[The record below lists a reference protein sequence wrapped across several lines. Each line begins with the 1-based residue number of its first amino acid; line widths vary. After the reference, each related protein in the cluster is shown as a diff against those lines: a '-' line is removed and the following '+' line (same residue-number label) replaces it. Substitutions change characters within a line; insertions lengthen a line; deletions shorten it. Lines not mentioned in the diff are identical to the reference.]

1 MLGTAVLHRVRKIR
15 PATAFPFT
23 LGVFSGTLIT
33 AFLCLA
39 LRSMDD
45 EDATVMVREPGA
57 KAEILKVP
65 AAATNLQERKPR
77 AVEPRNL
84 VSYNVVSSKEAL
96 KTRAYAIHRTWG
108 DKVKGNT
115 DYYVLPSAGEEEINF
130 AYKRKISVVSLG
142 SEHTGLEFDT
152 NVNNFQGIFRTWKNI
167 CMKKSK
173 DYQWFVLLKDSVY
186 LRTHNF
192 EKLLSSLNSSE
203 AIFVGHSVVPL
214 GSERDELGLRKG
226 ESYCLEAGKRS
237 RES

>member
-1 MLGTAVLHRVRKIR
+1 MFGTAVLHRVRKVR

-23 LGVFSGTLIT
+23 LGVFTGTLIT

-57 KAEILKVP
+57 KTEILKVP

-84 VSYNVVSSKEAL
+84 VSYNVVSSKEVL

-142 SEHTGLEFDT
+142 SEHTGLESDT

-173 DYQWFVLLKDSVY
+173 DYQWFVMLKDNVY

-214 GSERDELGLRKG
+214 GSERDELGLGKG
-226 ESYCLEAGKRS
+226 ESYCLEAGKRL
-237 RES
+237 

>member
-1 MLGTAVLHRVRKIR
+1 MFGTAVLHRVRKVR

-23 LGVFSGTLIT
+23 LGVFTGTLIT

-57 KAEILKVP
+57 KTEILKVP

-77 AVEPRNL
+77 AVESRNL

-173 DYQWFVLLKDSVY
+173 DYQWFVMLKDNVY
-186 LRTHNF
+186 LRTHNI

-214 GSERDELGLRKG
+214 GSERDELGLGKG
-226 ESYCLEAGKRS
+226 ESYCLEAGKRL
-237 RES
+237 

>member
-1 MLGTAVLHRVRKIR
+1 MFGTAVLHRVRKVR

-23 LGVFSGTLIT
+23 LGVFTGTLIT

-57 KAEILKVP
+57 KTEILKVP

-84 VSYNVVSSKEAL
+84 VSYNVVSSKEVL

-108 DKVKGNT
+108 DKVKGSA
-115 DYYVLPSAGEEEINF
+115 DFYVLPSAGEEEINF
-130 AYKRKISVVSLG
+130 AYKRSISVVSLG

-173 DYQWFVLLKDSVY
+173 DYQWFVMLKDNVY

-226 ESYCLEAGKRS
+226 ESYCLEAGKRL
-237 RES
+237 

>member
-1 MLGTAVLHRVRKIR
+1 MFGTAVLHRVRKVR

-23 LGVFSGTLIT
+23 LGVFTGTLIT

-57 KAEILKVP
+57 KTEILKVP

-77 AVEPRNL
+77 AVEPRSL

-142 SEHTGLEFDT
+142 SEHTGLESDT
-152 NVNNFQGIFRTWKNI
+152 NFNNFQGIFRTWKNI

-173 DYQWFVLLKDSVY
+173 DYQWFVMLKDNVY
-186 LRTHNF
+186 LRTHNI

-214 GSERDELGLRKG
+214 GSERDELGLGKG
-226 ESYCLEAGKRS
+226 ESYCLEAGKRL
-237 RES
+237 